1 MSPRMEL
8 TCISVIMMITEYSS
22 IIFQRP
28 NEIRSAGFVTYFQVN
43 NTSYR
48 NHSGQIY
55 NRYPTNPRGVGL
67 SSDGNTLFVQGN
79 YVVSQFSL
87 GTSFYVDSV
96 GVGTTGY
103 YYQFDDN
110 DMRDIAF
117 GYDGRK
123 LFMIGEQHNRAYE
136 FTLKFPYDINPTTS
150 LRHPD
155 VVDCCWYGY
164 IHHIPIYKRIQRNR
178 G

>member
-1 MSPRMEL
+1 
-8 TCISVIMMITEYSS
+8 MITEYSS
-22 IIFQRP
+22 IIFQSP

-117 GYDGRK
+117 SYDGRK

-155 VVDCCWYGY
+155 VVACCWYGY